1 MDKIR
6 VREIIKFFEQC
17 LKEDGVDPATII
29 LFGSH
34 AREQATPE
42 SDIDLAIVSGV
53 FRGKDIF
60 ERAELSKQAEIKT
73 IKRYLISLNTID
85 LTPEEFENDSSLVSQ
100 YVLNGEFA

>member
-17 LKEDGVDPATII
+17 LKEDGVEPATII
-29 LFGSH
+29 LFGSQS
-34 AREQATPE
+34 REQSTAE

-73 IKRYLISLNTID
+73 IKKYLVPLDIID
-85 LTPEEFENDSSLVSQ
+85 LTPEEFENDSSLVAQ
-100 YVLNGEFA
+100 NMQHGEFV